1 VNATKGRV
9 LLYAGKVATTFFYS
23 TSGGQTES
31 SADWTGTAVPYLVS
45 VSDPYDT
52 LSPYHDWGPVP
63 VTASSLL
70 KALKLTGPVTDVT
83 TTPNPAG
90 RVAQLKLTTPLQ
102 SLLVPASQL
111 RSAIGLRS
119 TWFTVGLM
127 SLTPP
132 QPVAPVPYGT
142 KVSLASVVRGFSGVS
157 LEQNA
162 AGAGWQ
168 LVRGVNAGSTQLS
181 ATPTV
186 TTDYRLAT
194 STVAAGSVRIK
205 VMPVVALTSATST
218 QVTGTINPALADV
231 QVDVQQQNPDLT
243 WTTVAGTTTLP
254 DGTFAVP
261 VTLVDGS
268 TVRVVATPATAYAP
282 GASAP
287 QLVSG

>member
-1 VNATKGRV
+1 
-9 LLYAGKVATTFFYS
+9 
-23 TSGGQTES
+23 
-31 SADWTGTAVPYLVS
+31 
-45 VSDPYDT
+45 
-52 LSPYHDWGPVP
+52 
-63 VTASSLL
+63 
-70 KALKLTGPVTDVT
+70 VT

-119 TWFTVGLM
+119 TWFTVGLLA
-127 SLTPP
+127 LTQP
-132 QPVAPVPYGT
+132 QPAAPVAYGT

-168 LVRGVNAGSTQLS
+168 PVRTVNPGSTQLV

-205 VMPVVALTSATST
+205 VMPIVSLTAVTST
-218 QVTGTINPALADV
+218 QVSGTINPALADV
-231 QVDVQQQNPDLT
+231 QIDIQQQNPDLT
-243 WTTVAGTTTLP
+243 WTTVASGTTLP

-261 VTLVDGS
+261 VGVAVGATL
-268 TVRVVATPATAYAP
+268 RAVATPSAGYAP
-282 GASAP
+282 GTSTP
-287 QLVSG
+287 QVVNG